1 MTMRLFREQLVRYR
15 HYVRT
20 ALRHMTWRRFCNA
33 LRVEWRLLRR
43 NPDMRGV
50 YPYILTAD
58 ISNACNL
65 HCPLC
70 ARGRGQ
76 IAPRK
81 NHMSLENY
89 VSLVEPLKD
98 HLLLVFLYNWGEP
111 LLNPDIYD
119 IIQWTSRA
127 NIATFVSSN
136 LNSPLNAERLV
147 QSGLDHLAISAD
159 GITQEVYQRYR
170 VGGRLDLVLYN
181 LKQLVAA
188 RRRLGLRR
196 PYLEWQCL
204 VNRYNEH
211 QLGLIRRTA
220 LALGADEVRFTSMN
234 FYSADDPCSAQQ
246 EWLPRNQ
253 AYRRF
258 AHRQRKR
265 RRRAVRPCFWLWRA
279 MVVNPDGGVVPC
291 CLFDTSE
298 WGNALESD
306 PVEVWNN
313 ELYRAARERFSNN
326 GKHHQADAPSRPL
339 ICDHCNA
346 DFLQ

>member
-1 MTMRLFREQLVRYR
+1 MRLFREQLTRYR
-15 HYVRT
+15 HYFRT
-20 ALRHMTWRRFCNA
+20 ALRHMTWRRLWNA
-33 LRVEWRLLRR
+33 ARVEWRLRR
-43 NPDMRGV
+43 RDTDLRGV
-50 YPYILTAD
+50 YPYVLTVD

-70 ARGRGQ
+70 ARGQ
-76 IAPRK
+76 RK
-81 NHMSLENY
+81 VARRENRMSLENY

-111 LLNPDIYD
+111 LLNPEIYE
-119 IIQWTSRA
+119 IIRWTSQA

-136 LNSPLNAERLV
+136 LNFPLDAERLV
-147 QSGLDHLAISAD
+147 HSGLDHLAISAD
-159 GITQEVYQRYR
+159 GITQEVYERYR
-170 VGGRLDLVLYN
+170 IGGCLDLVLHN
-181 LKQLVAA
+181 LERLVTA
-188 RRRLGLRR
+188 RRRLRSRR

-211 QLGLIRRTA
+211 QLGRIRRTV
-220 LALGADEVRFTSMN
+220 LGLGADEVRFTSMN
-234 FYSADDPCSAQQ
+234 LYSADDPCAAEQQ
-246 EWLPRNQ
+246 WLPRNR

-258 AHRQRKR
+258 ARNGSTR

-298 WGNALESD
+298 WGNALESG

-313 ELYRAARERFSNN
+313 EVYHAARERFRGGANHS
-326 GKHHQADAPSRPL
+326 GQSL
-339 ICDHCNA
+339 ICDRCTA
-346 DFLQ
+346 DFLQE